1 MWSFPKDVLLLHS
14 TYVPRIHQPPG
25 TWDTALDHPKVHA
38 NTSTVLRSLLT
49 NDPVSLPEIAD
60 WLPSADH
67 IGLFRHLEDLK
78 LIFSN
83 AEFTGP
89 TDNLAP
95 PPPIIPPLR
104 RRLTIMHTN
113 TGFLKVMINAFGG
126 VRFHFM
132 DLSDVNG
139 MQLLLDASA
148 DTQEVVRFYQTDP
161 RGQSIYQRTA

>member
-1 MWSFPKDVLLLHS
+1 MFSCFTLRTFPGFTNLQELGIQRL
-14 TYVPRIHQPPG
+14 II
-25 TWDTALDHPKVHA
+25 PKFMPTPQRYFGHFSL
-38 NTSTVLRSLLT
+38 TIRSL
-49 NDPVSLPEIAD
+49 SLKSPYGSHRQITYF
-60 WLPSADH
+60 
-67 IGLFRHLEDLK
+67 IGLFRHLEDLE

-95 PPPIIPPLR
+95 PPPFIPPLR
-104 RRLTIMHTN
+104 GRLTIMHTN

-132 DLSDVNG
+132 DLFDVNG

-148 DTQEVVRFYQTDP
+148 DTLEVVRFYQTDP
-161 RGQSIYQRTA
+161 RGQLIYQRTV